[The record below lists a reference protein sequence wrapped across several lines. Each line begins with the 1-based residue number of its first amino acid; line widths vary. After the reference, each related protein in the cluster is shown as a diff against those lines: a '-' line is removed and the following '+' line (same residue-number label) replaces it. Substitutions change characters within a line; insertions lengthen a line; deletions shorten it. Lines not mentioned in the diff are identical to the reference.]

1 MNLSKSQKKYLRK
14 RGHQLNPVIL
24 VADSGLSKT
33 VLQEFDSTIAH
44 VDRVQV
50 QPRYPNLILSPV
62 NVIFFLYCS
71 PIGLPRNEMKRIDF
85 PLLACRPN
93 FIKAL
98 KSPGSHILKLQYL
111 RSAHWMD
118 NRIK

>member
-44 VDRVQV
+44 HELIKVRIRAADRKSRDAMINELCQKGSADLI
-50 QPRYPNLILSPV
+50 QRIGNIALIYRANPNSTKIQ
-62 NVIFFLYCS
+62 
-71 PIGLPRNEMKRIDF
+71 LP
-85 PLLACRPN
+85 
-93 FIKAL
+93 
-98 KSPGSHILKLQYL
+98 
-111 RSAHWMD
+111 
-118 NRIK
+118 

>member
-44 VDRVQV
+44 HELIKVRIRAADRKSRDAMINELCQKGSAD
-50 QPRYPNLILSPV
+50 LIQR
-62 NVIFFLYCS
+62 
-71 PIGLPRNEMKRIDF
+71 IGNIALIYRSNPDSTKIQLP
-85 PLLACRPN
+85 
-93 FIKAL
+93 
-98 KSPGSHILKLQYL
+98 
-111 RSAHWMD
+111 
-118 NRIK
+118 

>member
-44 VDRVQV
+44 HELIKVRIRAADRKSRDAIINELCQKGSAD
-50 QPRYPNLILSPV
+50 LIQR
-62 NVIFFLYCS
+62 
-71 PIGLPRNEMKRIDF
+71 IGNIALIYRANPESTKIQLP
-85 PLLACRPN
+85 
-93 FIKAL
+93 
-98 KSPGSHILKLQYL
+98 
-111 RSAHWMD
+111 
-118 NRIK
+118 

>member
-44 VDRVQV
+44 HELIKVRIRAADRKSRDAIINELCQKGSA
-50 QPRYPNLILSPV
+50 NLIQR
-62 NVIFFLYCS
+62 
-71 PIGLPRNEMKRIDF
+71 IGNIALIYRANPESTKIQLP
-85 PLLACRPN
+85 
-93 FIKAL
+93 
-98 KSPGSHILKLQYL
+98 
-111 RSAHWMD
+111 
-118 NRIK
+118 

>member
-44 VDRVQV
+44 HELIKVRIKAVDRKSRDAMINKLCQKGSAD
-50 QPRYPNLILSPV
+50 LIQR
-62 NVIFFLYCS
+62 
-71 PIGLPRNEMKRIDF
+71 IGNIALIYRANPDSTKIQLP
-85 PLLACRPN
+85 
-93 FIKAL
+93 
-98 KSPGSHILKLQYL
+98 
-111 RSAHWMD
+111 
-118 NRIK
+118 

>member
-44 VDRVQV
+44 HELIKVRIKAVDRKSRDAMINELCQKGSAD
-50 QPRYPNLILSPV
+50 LIQR
-62 NVIFFLYCS
+62 
-71 PIGLPRNEMKRIDF
+71 IGNIALIYRANPDSTKIQLP
-85 PLLACRPN
+85 
-93 FIKAL
+93 
-98 KSPGSHILKLQYL
+98 
-111 RSAHWMD
+111 
-118 NRIK
+118 

>member
-44 VDRVQV
+44 HELIKVRIRAADRKSRDAMINELCQKGSADLI
-50 QPRYPNLILSPV
+50 QRIGNIALIYRANLDSTKIQ
-62 NVIFFLYCS
+62 
-71 PIGLPRNEMKRIDF
+71 LP
-85 PLLACRPN
+85 
-93 FIKAL
+93 
-98 KSPGSHILKLQYL
+98 
-111 RSAHWMD
+111 
-118 NRIK
+118 

>member
-44 VDRVQV
+44 HELIKVRIRAADRTS
-50 QPRYPNLILSPV
+50 RDALINELCQKGSADL
-62 NVIFFLYCS
+62 IQK
-71 PIGLPRNEMKRIDF
+71 IGNIALVYRLNKENQKIKLPK
-85 PLLACRPN
+85 
-93 FIKAL
+93 
-98 KSPGSHILKLQYL
+98 
-111 RSAHWMD
+111 
-118 NRIK
+118 

>member
-44 VDRVQV
+44 HELIKVRIRAADRKSRDAMINELCQKGSAD
-50 QPRYPNLILSPV
+50 LIQR
-62 NVIFFLYCS
+62 
-71 PIGLPRNEMKRIDF
+71 IGNIALIYRANPDSTKIQLP
-85 PLLACRPN
+85 
-93 FIKAL
+93 
-98 KSPGSHILKLQYL
+98 
-111 RSAHWMD
+111 
-118 NRIK
+118 

>member
-44 VDRVQV
+44 HELIKVRIRAVDRKSRDAMINELCQKGSAD
-50 QPRYPNLILSPV
+50 LIQR
-62 NVIFFLYCS
+62 
-71 PIGLPRNEMKRIDF
+71 IGNIALIYRANPDSTKIQLP
-85 PLLACRPN
+85 
-93 FIKAL
+93 
-98 KSPGSHILKLQYL
+98 
-111 RSAHWMD
+111 
-118 NRIK
+118 